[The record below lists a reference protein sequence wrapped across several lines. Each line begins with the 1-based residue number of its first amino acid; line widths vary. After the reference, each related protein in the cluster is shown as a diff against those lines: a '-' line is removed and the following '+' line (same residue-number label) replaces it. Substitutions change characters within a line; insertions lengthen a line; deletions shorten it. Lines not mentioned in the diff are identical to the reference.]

1 MDKWAD
7 YGISAVRYNNAH
19 THIDRVRM
27 HPDNGDTIG
36 SPVEQNRGD
45 VIAAIKKGITFVT
58 IFKDESK
65 EGQWKKGQPVYIIKV
80 NNVEYIK
87 TVDNGKA
94 VDNLD
99 NLPEF

>member
-1 MDKWAD
+1 MNKWAD
-7 YGISAVRYNNAH
+7 YGISAVRFNTLH
-19 THIDRVRM
+19 THIDKVRT

-36 SPVEQNRGD
+36 APSDYARADIV
-45 VIAAIKKGITFVT
+45 AAIKKGTSFVT
-58 IFKDESK
+58 IIKGSD
-65 EGQWKKGQPVYIIKV
+65 GNWKKGPSVYIIKV
-80 NNVEYIK
+80 NSVEYIK

>member
-1 MDKWAD
+1 MSKWAD
-7 YGISAVRYNNAH
+7 YGISAVKFNYEH
-19 THIDRVRM
+19 THIDKVRV

-36 SPVEQNRGD
+36 ASFEQARTD
-45 VIAAIKKGITFVT
+45 IVAAIKKGTTFVT
-58 IFKDESK
+58 IFKGSD
-65 EGQWKKGQPVYIIKV
+65 GNWKKGQPVYIIKI
-80 NNVEYIK
+80 NGIEYIK

>member
-1 MDKWAD
+1 MSKWAD
-7 YGISAVRYNNAH
+7 YGISAVKFNYAH
-19 THIDRVRM
+19 THIDKVRI

-36 SPVEQNRGD
+36 ASSEHNRAD
-45 VIAAIKKGITFVT
+45 IVAAIKKDITFVT
-58 IFKDESK
+58 ILMGNDGK
-65 EGQWKKGQPVYIIKV
+65 WKKGQPVYIIKI
-80 NNVEYIK
+80 NGIEYIK

>member
-1 MDKWAD
+1 MTKWAD
-7 YGISAVRYNNAH
+7 YGVSAVRFNNAH
-19 THIDRVRM
+19 THIDRARA

-36 SPVEQNRGD
+36 AGTEYSRPDIVT
-45 VIAAIKKGITFVT
+45 AIKKGVTFVT
-58 IFKDESK
+58 IFKGSDDK
-65 EGQWKKGQPVYIIKV
+65 WNKGQPVYIIKI
-80 NNVEYIK
+80 NGIEYIK